1 MRILIKFCRNFFLWM
16 IDFLLGSIS
25 PILLP
30 RTHTCQYMVFG
41 IKGTIQFYKQNYA
54 QQNYWLDTTRIL
66 GLTFTLYALLYVPK
80 KTGINVPALTLSL
93 EAWKVFI
100 KKLVKLT
107 CFHVNC
113 RRRCLQQRFSDT
125 FIHFLSL
132 PRMQMEQI
140 EVIIVKISPSII
152 CSLFSFTA

>member
-16 IDFLLGSIS
+16 IDFLQGSIS
-25 PILLP
+25 PIQ
-30 RTHTCQYMVFG
+30 CQGVWH
-41 IKGTIQFYKQNYA
+41 KRHHSVLQTKLCSTKL
-54 QQNYWLDTTRIL
+54 LDTTKIQAEFL
-66 GLTFTLYALLYVPK
+66 LPMLYSVHQKWL
-80 KTGINVPALTLSL
+80 ALTLSL
-93 EAWKVFI
+93 EASKVFI
-100 KKLVKLT
+100 KCWWNWHAMTSIVDDDDVCTTFFRHILL
-107 CFHVNC
+107 C
-113 RRRCLQQRFSDT
+113 T